1 MTTPVRILAFAGSMR
16 KESLNRKLLKI
27 AVAGA
32 RAAGAEVTEI
42 DLREFDIPLY
52 DGDLEATSGFPAGVQ
67 RLKKLFM
74 EHQGLLLASPE
85 HNSAPSAL
93 MKNTIDWVSRAA
105 PGEGSLAC
113 FQGKVACIVGASPN
127 VHGGVRGAA
136 ILKNILGNIG
146 VIVIPEQ
153 VLIGKAPEAFDAQ
166 GNLKD
171 AAAAERTTRAAARLA
186 AVASKLKG

>member
-27 AVAGA
+27 AAAGA
-32 RAAGAEVTEI
+32 RAAGADVTEI

-52 DGDLEATSGFPAGVQ
+52 DGDLEAASGFPAGVQ

-93 MKNTIDWVSRAA
+93 MKNTIDWVSRAG

-113 FQGKVACIVGASPN
+113 FQSKVACIVAASPN
-127 VHGGVRGAA
+127 PHGGVRGAA

-146 VIVIPEQ
+146 VTVIPEQ
-153 VLIGKAPEAFDAQ
+153 VLIGKAPEAFDPQ

-171 AAAAERTTRAAARLA
+171 AAAAERAARVGAKLA
-186 AVASKLKG
+186 SVTAKLRG